1 MRTHKKRPITRR
13 NPDKAE
19 APGVPPRIVEILS
32 VRDTRTYV
40 EVSPG
45 VWNVDNDSGEWRVCP
60 RCGQQH
66 VIHATVRLDNGRT
79 EILGKECAR
88 RDSTS
93 MAKKVDAAFAAQAAE
108 DKLRRSIVSLE
119 RASKDWERGKADVEK
134 LSPPPVEVLG
144 YAESEAP
151 LLARDVPRIAW
162 GPPPA
167 RPDRG
172 SLWYVGLRCG
182 DVFGLAE
189 LASFHAQH
197 HGAGVVRKWREARL
211 LEQTGFQSVMD
222 GNSIAPALVDARK
235 KLSRLL
241 AKREK
246 E

>member
-1 MRTHKKRPITRR
+1 MRTTRRPIARR
-13 NPDKAE
+13 NPD
-19 APGVPPRIVEILS
+19 APPKIVEILS

-45 VWNVDNDSGEWRVCP
+45 VWIVDNDSGEWRVCP

-108 DKLRRSIVSLE
+108 AAEDKLRRSIVSLG
-119 RASKDWERGKADVEK
+119 RAAEDWERGKADVEK

-162 GPPPA
+162 GPPPE
-167 RPDRG
+167 RLDRG
-172 SLWYVGLRCG
+172 SSWYVGLRCG

-189 LASFHAQH
+189 LASFHAPH
-197 HGAGVVRKWREARL
+197 HGAGMVRKWREARL